1 MRSND
6 GRGGHRVAVIGLGKL
21 GLLFIDR
28 LARRDDVELVGV
40 VDASP
45 SKVGHTID
53 EVAEG
58 HTGFDLVVEDSLE
71 AVSGADVVLLATASR
86 LHEVAG
92 MVEDLCALGV
102 HTVST
107 CEELAYPWR
116 QFPEE
121 SHRLDELARS
131 HGVSVVGC
139 GSNPGFLMDLLPVT
153 FAFGCER
160 IEAIS
165 IERALDMRPHRAE
178 RLTRFGL
185 GLTRAEFDALPDA
198 PRGHVGFTQ
207 SIDCV
212 ADALGW
218 KLDRRVESAVRPAV
232 FTSEPRSGRYVTVE
246 PETVAV
252 IEHSARGYRDGEE
265 VISLTSYFGFHDET
279 DPIFHGDVYSI
290 DASDHPIRI
299 EMAPSWSP
307 FTGTPST
314 VVNLIGPIRDAAP
327 GLRCVIDFPVKQ
339 LAASGRGVSARS
351 SLPVDDYLVPA
362 VHR

>member
-1 MRSND
+1 MSIGD
-6 GRGGHRVAVIGLGKL
+6 GAGGHRVAVIGLGKL

-28 LARRDDVELVGV
+28 LARRSDINLISV
-40 VDASP
+40 VDVSP
-45 SKVGHTID
+45 SKVGHTLD
-53 EVAEG
+53 DVAEG
-58 HTGFDLVVEDSLE
+58 HTGFDLVVQDSLD
-71 AVSGADVVLLATASR
+71 AVAGADVVLLATASR
-86 LHEVAG
+86 LHDVAG
-92 MVEDLCALGV
+92 MVEDLCRLGV

-121 SHRLDELARS
+121 SHHLDEVARC
-131 HGVSVVGC
+131 HGVAVIGC
-139 GSNPGFLMDLLPVT
+139 GSNPGFLMDLLPIT

-185 GLTRAEFDALPDA
+185 GLTRAEFDALPDP

-218 KLDRRVESAVRPAV
+218 ELDRRVESAVRPAV
-232 FTSEPRSGRYVTVE
+232 FASEPRSGRYVTVK
-246 PETVAV
+246 PQTVAV
-252 IEHSARGYRDGEE
+252 IEHSAHGYRDGEE
-265 VISLTSYFGFHDET
+265 VVSLTSYFGFHDEA
-279 DPIFHGDVYSI
+279 DPIFHGDVYSLV
-290 DASDHPIRI
+290 ASDHPIRI

-327 GLRCVIDFPVKQ
+327 GLRCVIDFPVRK
-339 LAASGRGVSARS
+339 LAASGRGVSAHSR
-351 SLPVDDYLVPA
+351 LPIDDHLVSA
-362 VHR
+362 AHR